1 MKRILS
7 IIGWTTLLFVVL
19 TILTLK
25 IESPSDGNDTFGF
38 PFTFYKIFGGKR
50 TYYSPNDFFILFLL
64 LDIFTAYVIVLISRT
79 LFAKLK
85 RK

>member
-19 TILTLK
+19 TLLTLK

-38 PFTFYKIFGGKR
+38 PFIFYKAFGGKR
-50 TYYSPNDFFILFLL
+50 TYYPPNEFAVLFLL
-64 LDIFTAYVIVLISRT
+64 FDVFTAYVIVFVSRAV
-79 LFAKLK
+79 FIKLK